1 MSKEIQDKHT
11 ALIIQSGA
19 MGDIYLVA
27 PIARHYALNGY
38 CVFWPVR
45 EEYFNLVEKYFP
57 YVNAGLVDQEK
68 YPKLHDDWL
77 RSDTMHLKK
86 LGESGIYDVVI
97 NLADRGIKPLQ
108 LNSETFEETKYRIAS
123 VPIKYRNHLLWTRNE
138 QKEYKITCFI
148 AGKYGIDITKTKSEF
163 VLAHLESSNDGKE
176 LIPEDEKRLVIE
188 VEKVPGCEIA
198 DWYQVI
204 LQAEAIYAVESSFHQ
219 FVEGAVNRIKSDN
232 PHIELYLLSRSSLA
246 PSTRYTNSWDW
257 DKKYMK

>member
-1 MSKEIQDKHT
+1 MSKKNQDKLT
-11 ALIIQSGA
+11 VLIIQSGA

-45 EEYFNLVEKYFP
+45 EPYFNLVEKYFP
-57 YVNAGLVDQEK
+57 YVSAGLVDEEK

-86 LGESGIYDVVI
+86 LGDSGIYDLVI

-108 LNSETFEETKYRIAS
+108 LNNETFEETKYRIAG
-123 VPIKYRNHLLWTRNE
+123 VPIHYRNHLLWTRNE
-138 QKEYKITCFI
+138 EKENEIAQFVTQKYS
-148 AGKYGIDITKTKSEF
+148 IDITKDKF

-176 LIPEDEKRLVIE
+176 PIPEDEKRIVVE

-198 DWYQVI
+198 DWFLV
-204 LQAEAIYAVESSFHQ
+204 ASFSKAIYAVESSFHQ
-219 FVEGAVNRIKSDN
+219 FIEGSVKRLISLNSN
-232 PHIELYLLSRSSLA
+232 IELYLLSRSSLA
-246 PSTRYTNSWDW
+246 PGTRYTNSWDW